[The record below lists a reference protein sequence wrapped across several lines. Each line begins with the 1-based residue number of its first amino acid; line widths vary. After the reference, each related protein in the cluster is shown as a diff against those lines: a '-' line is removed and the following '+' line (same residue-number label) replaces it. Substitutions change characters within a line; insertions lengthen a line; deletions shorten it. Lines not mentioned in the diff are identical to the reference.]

1 MRLSYVINIIVPIMS
16 HGPSFNFSIWFVE
29 LRGVDDPEIV
39 DPSLAWFNTVSKH
52 VWIQYVFITITIIG
66 LSLIDS

>member
-52 VWIQYVFITITIIG
+52 TWIQYVFITIIIIG
-66 LSLIDS
+66 LCLSDL